1 MYLRNFLYCFLI
13 TMPLLFTFCESSPYK
28 QGEALYNYYCANCHM
43 EDGSGL
49 AGLIPPLAKA
59 DFVKN
64 NPSLLPCIIRYGME
78 GEVVVNDTVYNQP
91 MTGIPEITDFEI
103 TNIINYIYHTWGNG
117 EHYAKLEAVKQ
128 SLDNCR

>member
-1 MYLRNFLYCFLI
+1 MNFRNFLYFLLFA
-13 TMPLLFTFCESSPYK
+13 MPLLFTFCEASPYK

-59 DFVKN
+59 DFIKN
-64 NPSLLPCIIRYGME
+64 NPAMLPCIIRYGME

-103 TNIINYIYHTWGNG
+103 TNIINYIYHTWGNS
-117 EHYAKLEAVKQ
+117 EHYVKFEEVKQ
-128 SLDNCR
+128 SLDNCK